1 MLFDTCKQ
9 NSPTDDKKL
18 RPPPSKTWSWMQ
30 IQSFDWT
37 QTYKRIIPK
46 NCLCLCI
53 LFWTI
58 WHVISVL
65 LQRYKMFVDAGRQI
79 CECSLPCLIFEHF
92 VLYYLS
98 QVHKFLPFFCMFRC
112 AELFEQAYMIFSTNC
127 CACSW
132 LWNLIGQLKPLHGS
146 TTLNLYISL
155 DSFYALKEVL
165 VEQYNNRPLIE

>member
-18 RPPPSKTWSWMQ
+18 RPPPSKTRSWMQ

-46 NCLCLCI
+46 NCLCLCN

-65 LQRYKMFVDAGRQI
+65 LQRYKMFVDAGTQI
-79 CECSLPCLIFEHF
+79 CEYSLRCLVFEH
-92 VLYYLS
+92 LMSS
-98 QVHKFLPFFCMFRC
+98 QVQKLLPLLWMFRC
-112 AELFEQAYMIFSTNC
+112 AELFEQASMIFSTNC

-132 LWNLIGQLKPLHGS
+132 SWNLIGQLKPLDGS

-155 DSFYALKEVL
+155 DSVHFMHSKRFLL
-165 VEQYNNRPLIE
+165 NNTTTGH